1 MSAVVFDWPPA
12 TRVDRAISKTEV
24 LARAGKPPGLRERL
38 TRELAEISW
47 ACKLATTTLNLPPGG
62 LPEFQVFR
70 LRLKPGVA
78 TASAP
83 LLRAIDL
90 AIPSPLLFEV
100 TGDVGTCTV
109 AAPKRASTATAGK
122 QVLGPYIAGTSA
134 ATGTLRLPLPVALDI
149 AGLHQAL
156 LRTLVPLAPHP
167 GETLEALLARLAAVR
182 LAERDVARLQAQLHG
197 ETQFNRKVQ
206 INQKLREAQRQLAQL
221 RAPGE

>member
-1 MSAVVFDWPPA
+1 MNAVVFDWPPA

-24 LARAGKPPGLRERL
+24 LARAGKPSGLRERL

-78 TASAP
+78 TASEP

-100 TGDVGTCTV
+100 TGDAGICTV
-109 AAPKRASTATAGK
+109 GAPKRASAASPGK
-122 QVLGPYIAGTSA
+122 QVLGAYIASPWVDAGTA
-134 ATGTLRLPLPVALDI
+134 RHPLPVALDL

-156 LRTLVPLAPHP
+156 LRALVPLAGRR
-167 GETLEALLARLAAVR
+167 GETLDALLERLAAVR
-182 LAERDVARLQAQLHG
+182 LAERDGIRLQARLHA

-206 INQKLREAQRQLAQL
+206 INQQLREAQRQLAQL

>member
-1 MSAVVFDWPPA
+1 MNAVVFDWPPA

-24 LARAGKPPGLRERL
+24 LARAGKPSGLRERL

-78 TASAP
+78 TASEP

-100 TGDVGTCTV
+100 TGDAGTYTVG
-109 AAPKRASTATAGK
+109 APKRASAATAGK
-122 QVLGPYIAGTSA
+122 QVLGAYIAGTWVGA
-134 ATGTLRLPLPVALDI
+134 GTARHPLPVALDL

-156 LRTLVPLAPHP
+156 LRALVPLAGRR
-167 GETLEALLARLAAVR
+167 GETLDALLARLAAVR
-182 LAERDVARLQAQLHG
+182 LAERDGIRLQARLHA

-206 INQKLREAQRQLAQL
+206 INQQLRDAQRRLAQL
-221 RAPGE
+221 REPGE